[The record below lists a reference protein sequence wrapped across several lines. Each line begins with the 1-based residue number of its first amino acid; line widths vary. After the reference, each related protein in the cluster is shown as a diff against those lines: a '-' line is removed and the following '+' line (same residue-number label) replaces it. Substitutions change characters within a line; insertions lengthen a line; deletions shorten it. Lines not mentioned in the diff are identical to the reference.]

1 MKANVF
7 EAIRTASALVMERAR
22 YVSID
27 AARLGALADELLR
40 MPPAPPEFDPG
51 HHRVGGPKTT
61 LAFIVTLNCI
71 NFGSGY
77 FPFLAKRPGLSGY
90 LTIATSLKEHYSAH
104 AAWSPRELVALDA
117 SKCAAVFAQ
126 SLAIPE
132 VGELMELFARALN
145 DLGRFIEERHGGR
158 FAGLVEAADGS
169 AARLVADLATIP
181 FYRDVA
187 RYGDLEV
194 PFYKRAQITA
204 ADLAVAFEGQGY
216 GAFRDIEDLTIFADN
231 LVPHVLRQKG
241 VLVYAEELCR
251 RIDRGE
257 LIPSGSIEE
266 IEIRAG
272 AVHAVERCIA
282 QLRARGSDI
291 TARKVDYLL
300 WTSGHSPD
308 MKAHPRHRTR
318 TTFY

>member
-1 MKANVF
+1 MKENVF
-7 EAIRTASALVMERAR
+7 EAIRAASALVMERAR
-22 YVSID
+22 HVRID
-27 AARLGALADELLR
+27 PARLGALDDELLG
-40 MPPAPPEFDPG
+40 MPPPPPEFDPG
-51 HHRVGGPKTT
+51 HHRVGGAETT

-90 LTIATSLKEHYSAH
+90 LTIATCLKEHYSARG
-104 AAWSPRELVALDA
+104 AWSPQELAELDTGE
-117 SKCAAVFAQ
+117 CATVFAQ
-126 SLAIPE
+126 SLEVPE
-132 VGELMELFARALN
+132 VAELMGLFARALN
-145 DLGRFIEERHGGR
+145 DLGRFLDERHGSR
-158 FAGLVEAADGS
+158 FEGLVEAANGS
-169 AARLVADLATIP
+169 AARLLADLATIP

-204 ADLAVAFEGQGY
+204 ADLAVAFEGRGH

-241 VLVYAEELCR
+241 VLVYTDELCR

-257 LIPSGSIEE
+257 LIPAGSPEE

-272 AVHAVERCIA
+272 AVHAVERCVA
-282 QLRARGSDI
+282 QLRERGSDL

-300 WTSGHSPD
+300 WTRGHRPD